1 MLLSMCCHSTFNKQW
16 MDFYM
21 LSMLFYEAVLP
32 NVVQFV
38 FHVLSLH
45 TCFHF
50 KNQWMQFFL
59 LVSLHTAYLVT
70 IERFSICVA
79 PTVSAHGG
87 CGFPYFVIIL

>member
-1 MLLSMCCHSTFNKQW
+1 
-16 MDFYM
+16 M
-21 LSMLFYEAVLP
+21 LSMLFYDAVFLP
-32 NVVQFV
+32 NAVQFV

-50 KNQWMQFFL
+50 KNQWMQFF
-59 LVSLHTAYLVT
+59 SFGITAYLVT